1 MLRVP
6 GSIRA
11 KLKDELNII
20 VFDSWAGDRTY
31 EISLVKKMI
40 LDEWRLKESHKH
52 PKRIITKDTIPVIVP
67 ANQPQQP
74 NTWDCGLYAV
84 TNVEKMFGW

>member
-1 MLRVP
+1 
-6 GSIRA
+6 
-11 KLKDELNII
+11 
-20 VFDSWAGDRTY
+20 
-31 EISLVKKMI
+31 MI
-40 LDEWRLKESHKH
+40 LDEWRLKESHKY
-52 PKRIITKDTIPVIVP
+52 PKRTITMDTIPVIVP